1 MREVIWKHLFSLK
14 WMLPFGSVIVSIL
27 LVIDHQSINEINK
40 IIKLSAKFSLFKMRI
55 ARFTQKNEVESLF
68 R

>member
-40 IIKLSAKFSLFKMRI
+40 MQSNYLRNLACLKCELLDLHKKM
-55 ARFTQKNEVESLF
+55 K
-68 R
+68 